1 MTASRSDPQVK
12 GTSLRAV
19 VNLAIPA
26 VLLVI
31 AALAV
36 VDGLRIVTTGRPG
49 DAQSGWFVFTLGVC
63 FAFFVII
70 SSPWREIRE
79 SFSPTSRH
87 GRNGEAGHEAT
98 GTEAGMAQSQ
108 RNPYLKQ
115 VLVAL
120 GLIIIWAL
128 ALPWIGFAVS
138 NALFLASFMM
148 LVGRRKVLTS
158 ILLAL
163 IISAVTAYGFS
174 AMGVF
179 LPRGIF
185 GI

>member
-1 MTASRSDPQVK
+1 MTASRPNAWNR
-12 GTSLRAV
+12 RAFQRAI

-26 VLLVI
+26 VLLVV
-31 AALAV
+31 AVLAV
-36 VDGLRIVTTGRPG
+36 ADGLRIVTTGRPG
-49 DAQSGWFVFTLGVC
+49 DAQSGWFVFAVGLC

-79 SFSPTSRH
+79 SFSPASRP
-87 GRNGEAGHEAT
+87 GTDTEAGHEAT
-98 GTEAGMAQSQ
+98 GTETEIAQSQ
-108 RNPYLKQ
+108 RNPYLRQ

-120 GLIIIWAL
+120 GLVIIWAL
-128 ALPWIGFAVS
+128 ALPWIGFAIS

-148 LVGRRKVLTS
+148 LVGRRKALTS

-163 IISAVTAYGFS
+163 IISAAVAYGFS

-179 LPRGIF
+179 LPRGVF

>member
-1 MTASRSDPQVK
+1 MIASRSNAWVK
-12 GTSLRAV
+12 GISLRAV
-19 VNLAIPA
+19 VNLVIPA

-36 VDGLRIVTTGRPG
+36 TDGLRIVTAGRPG
-49 DAQSGWFVFTLGVC
+49 SAQSGWFVFALGIC

-70 SSPWREIRE
+70 SSPWREIKE
-79 SFSPTSRH
+79 SFSPTFRH
-87 GRNGEAGHEAT
+87 GNDSETGHEDT
-98 GTEAGMAQSQ
+98 GTEAEPAQSQ

-120 GLIIIWAL
+120 GLIVIWAL

-148 LVGRRKVLTS
+148 LVGRRNILTS

-163 IISAVTAYGFS
+163 IISAATAYGFS